1 MQTAAS
7 PRHTLRRGGFWA
19 MPAGGTDKRRRTQWN
34 RLVDQVRS
42 SDHLTLYRAVEE
54 GVPAFT
60 VVLISRS
67 LSEPADMAGKGAAH
81 KGGRWN
87 HAGERVT

>member
-60 VVLISRS
+60 VVLISRA